1 MFLEKEWTCAC
12 TPWFDLYKWA
22 KLHDMNNPNSSK
34 VCSSKYLMSKFT
46 CFCFHLSRMVFFF
59 FNIFTLAS
67 FILCIERR
75 EELNYLNSS
84 SMKPPSRHAFEVTF
98 LLPNFRPFGPCDA
111 PWHGNASLRRDVSRP
126 PGSFFIFNPLRSV
139 GFG

>member
-46 CFCFHLSRMVFFF
+46 CFCFHLSRMVFFKYF
-59 FNIFTLAS
+59 YIGLVHFMYRTKGRTKLFEFIVDEAAFSPCIRSDLLAAE
-67 FILCIERR
+67 F
-75 EELNYLNSS
+75 
-84 SMKPPSRHAFEVTF
+84 PAV
-98 LLPNFRPFGPCDA
+98 
-111 PWHGNASLRRDVSRP
+111 
-126 PGSFFIFNPLRSV
+126 RSV
-139 GFG
+139 